1 MAVVGAGNCSQ
12 VITKII
18 AAGFNCG
25 VDPFCPFDFN
35 GDTGEDCLKCDQG
48 DGTGGLQ
55 GFTCKGCEIFFPA
68 EGGAT
73 QIVCKGNPNTCFDK
87 DTSFAC
93 RVADPAATPA
103 AVFDACYQA
112 DPAARPELAERVRMG
127 ELAAGDVVL
136 TGATDGTL
144 AFTRVLVNEKRAVD
158 VSAEVLSLETASGA
172 RLSLTHDHALYVD
185 GTLQP
190 ASAAAVGAAL
200 HLADAQPTRVTRVTR
215 RMAHVVNPITL
226 SGTILAGEK
235 GAPVLAAT
243 GLMWIAPFMIESR
256 LYKYL
261 LPLSPSR
268 AASYAMP
275 AAAQAYYDSVLEPV
289 FSALTAGADK
299 PLPQMPHAVLVPML
313 AVFDVTIAAGFVIYS
328 LANLIASLAKTLI
341 TLALLVLGCRAL
353 RGRRASAR
361 AA

>member
-1 MAVVGAGNCSQ
+1 
-12 VITKII
+12 
-18 AAGFNCG
+18 
-25 VDPFCPFDFN
+25 
-35 GDTGEDCLKCDQG
+35 
-48 DGTGGLQ
+48 
-55 GFTCKGCEIFFPA
+55 
-68 EGGAT
+68 
-73 QIVCKGNPNTCFDK
+73 
-87 DTSFAC
+87 
-93 RVADPAATPA
+93 
-103 AVFDACYQA
+103 
-112 DPAARPELAERVRMG
+112 
-127 ELAAGDVVL
+127 
-136 TGATDGTL
+136 
-144 AFTRVLVNEKRAVD
+144 
-158 VSAEVLSLETASGA
+158 
-172 RLSLTHDHALYVD
+172 
-185 GTLQP
+185 
-190 ASAAAVGAAL
+190 
-200 HLADAQPTRVTRVTR
+200 
-215 RMAHVVNPITL
+215 MAHVVNPITL

-299 PLPQMPHAVLVPML
+299 PLPQMPHIVLVPML

-328 LANLIASLAKTLI
+328 LASLAKTLI
-341 TLALLVLGCRAL
+341 TVALLVLGCRAL